1 LKTYKEAYQYL
12 VDFHL
17 GFTPDPISFSKIDRN
32 GLPKILW
39 PLRPLINRGTITD
52 IRLTMCIARIFQ
64 LIRLPI
70 NPDLSKITTPGV
82 VLPNNY
88 LNSFRKYCKEWFS
101 KINLNNLK
109 RTNRSKVHSTM
120 KSGPNGH
127 ALVYAAHDL
136 TALFKEEKLISSIL
150 DLNDLLGNS

>member
-1 LKTYKEAYQYL
+1 
-12 VDFHL
+12 
-17 GFTPDPISFSKIDRN
+17 
-32 GLPKILW
+32 
-39 PLRPLINRGTITD
+39 
-52 IRLTMCIARIFQ
+52 MCIARIFQ

-82 VLPNNY
+82 VLPDNY
-88 LNSFRKYCKEWFS
+88 LNSFKRYCRKWFS

-109 RTNRSKVHSTM
+109 KTGRSKVHTTM

-136 TALFKEEKLISSIL
+136 TALFKEKKLISSIL
-150 DLNDLLGNS
+150 TLNDLLGNS